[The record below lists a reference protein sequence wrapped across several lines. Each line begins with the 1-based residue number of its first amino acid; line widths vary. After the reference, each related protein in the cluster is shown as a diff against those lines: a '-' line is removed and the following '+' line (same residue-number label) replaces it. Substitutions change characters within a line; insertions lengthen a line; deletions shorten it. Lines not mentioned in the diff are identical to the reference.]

1 MKNIKTKLNKNIIHY
16 DYQSKMA
23 IFLLKDNLVIQK
35 YDNEHSNIY
44 QTPTYFHVHPYENE
58 NLNFDNIEKVVVPLK
73 DTLFCII
80 GIILSL
86 TTIFYIIID
95 LIKLR
100 PQQLVA

>member
-1 MKNIKTKLNKNIIHY
+1 
-16 DYQSKMA
+16 MA
-23 IFLLKDNLVIQK
+23 IFLLKDNLVINK
-35 YDNEHSNIY
+35 YDNEYSHVY

-58 NLNFDNIEKVVVPLK
+58 NINFDNVEKITMPLK

-95 LIKLR
+95 LMKLR
-100 PQQLVA
+100 NQ

>member
-16 DYQSKMA
+16 AYQSKMA

-35 YDNEHSNIY
+35 YDNEHSY
-44 QTPTYFHVHPYENE
+44 QTPYFHVHPYENE
-58 NLNFDNIEKVVVPLK
+58 NINFDNIEKVAVSWK

-86 TTIFYIIID
+86 TTIVYIIID
-95 LIKLR
+95 LMKLR
-100 PQQLVA
+100 NQQLVA

>member
-1 MKNIKTKLNKNIIHY
+1 MNKNIIHY

-35 YDNEHSNIY
+35 YDNEYSY

-58 NLNFDNIEKVVVPLK
+58 NINFDNIEKVVVPWK
-73 DTLFCII
+73 DTLFYIA
-80 GIILSL
+80 GTILSL
-86 TTIFYIIID
+86 ISIIYIIID

-100 PQQLVA
+100 TQQLVA

>member
-1 MKNIKTKLNKNIIHY
+1 
-16 DYQSKMA
+16 MA

-35 YDNEHSNIY
+35 YDNEHSY

-58 NLNFDNIEKVVVPLK
+58 NINFDNVEKITMPLK

-95 LIKLR
+95 LMKLR
-100 PQQLVA
+100 NQQLVA